1 MFDIEKYCNYK
12 ILKHIQFRNIYQ
24 NFVVYGVMIN
34 LILLLTNGILF
45 PKELYNMWSVDL
57 FHNHSLQL
65 CPFPEFQEIKTYF
78 LNMLSIEELYT
89 FFVFKSLFRSLL
101 FIMLL
106 LEILLCKP
114 FFFVMS
120 FATYCKLTILWKYW
134 RSKANWPTN
143 PYILFVWDTF
153 LIVK

>member
-1 MFDIEKYCNYK
+1 MLEKLSGNRSISFIVFGVIMNF
-12 ILKHIQFRNIYQ
+12 IL
-24 NFVVYGVMIN
+24 V
-34 LILLLTNGILF
+34 LADGILS
-45 PKELYNMWSVDL
+45 PGKLYNMWSVDL
-57 FHNHSLQL
+57 FHNHSFQL

-143 PYILFVWDTF
+143 PHTLFVRGTF

>member
-1 MFDIEKYCNYK
+1 MMSC
-12 ILKHIQFRNIYQ
+12 IL
-24 NFVVYGVMIN
+24 V
-34 LILLLTNGILF
+34 LTDAISFQGEF
-45 PKELYNMWSVDL
+45 YDMWSVDL

-143 PYILFVWDTF
+143 SHILFGRDTF
-153 LIVK
+153 LIVKWQCINAVEDNF